1 MQRGLYFKGADRCE
15 LGEDRMERNG
25 AICYLVG
32 AGRLCGPHFSPEKED
47 LVIAADGGYTHLQEL
62 GIRTDLLIGD
72 MDSLS
77 GAVPEGVRVLPF
89 KPEKNDTD
97 MALSAAYALTE
108 GFQRIRIYG
117 GSGGR
122 FDHTLANLQ
131 LLVYLSRA
139 GADAILY
146 EESAVITAVTNG
158 CLKFPAG
165 EAGYLSVFAHGGCAE
180 GVWERGLKY
189 QLKDALL
196 RDDVTLGVSNEFT
209 GEAAEITV
217 RCGTLIVVRP
227 LTEEQKRK
235 ASWLKDCQDT
245 I

>member
-131 LLVYLSRA
+131 LYNSGYKRLFEISCRRGRLSFGLRTRWMCGGRMGA
-139 GADAILY
+139 GTEI
-146 EESAVITAVTNG
+146 S
-158 CLKFPAG
+158 
-165 EAGYLSVFAHGGCAE
+165 AE
-180 GVWERGLKY
+180 GC
-189 QLKDALL
+189 
-196 RDDVTLGVSNEFT
+196 F
-209 GEAAEITV
+209 AE
-217 RCGTLIVVRP
+217 G
-227 LTEEQKRK
+227 
-235 ASWLKDCQDT
+235 
-245 I
+245 